1 MSKLP
6 VISGQQLVKVLG
18 KVGFQIDRRKG
29 SHMMLYRADP
39 PTTLSVPDHREL
51 DRGTLRS
58 LLRQA
63 GVSPED
69 FVRLL

>member
-1 MSKLP
+1 
-6 VISGQQLVKVLG
+6 
-18 KVGFQIDRRKG
+18 
-29 SHMMLYRADP
+29 MMLYRADP

-69 FVRLL
+69 FVRML